1 MEQNKA
7 KERFTKTWAIE
18 QHRKMWH
25 WIAEQVRNGKI
36 IDTKEIWKYKREYI
50 KEQYHRYYVLSTSSY
65 CLCCLFSGFESR
77 RVNRD
82 NYNVY
87 GGCDYCPLEMG
98 GCRGGSDF
106 VELVNLGLLIT
117 EEKRQYA
124 IQLCEQIAE
133 APERKV

>member
-7 KERFTKTWAIE
+7 KERFTRTWAIE

-25 WIAEQVRNGKI
+25 WIAEQIQNGELV
-36 IDTKEIWKYKREYI
+36 DTEDIWKYKRKYM
-50 KEQYHRYYVLSTSSY
+50 KERYHRYYVASTSSY

-77 RVNRD
+77 RVNKD
-82 NYNVY
+82 KY
-87 GGCDYCPLEMG
+87 GIYGICDYCPLEMG
-98 GCRGGSDF
+98 GCKVGSNF
-106 VELVNLGLLIT
+106 VELVNLGILIT
-117 EEKRQYA
+117 EEKSQYA

>member
-7 KERFTKTWAIE
+7 KERFTRTWAIE

-25 WIAEQVRNGKI
+25 WIAEQVKDGNIFDAENIWEYKKAYVRKKYQNYI
-36 IDTKEIWKYKREYI
+36 RLSIDA
-50 KEQYHRYYVLSTSSY
+50 Y
-65 CLCCLFSGFESR
+65 CFCCLFASRELMRIKRES
-77 RVNRD
+77 
-82 NYNVY
+82 YNFY
-87 GGCDYCPLEMG
+87 KCCDCCPLKLD
-98 GCRGGSDF
+98 GCQYYN
-106 VELVNLGLLIT
+106 ELLSLRILDT